1 MDGGTSLASSRK
13 WQSSGM
19 KRRTVPRIEHTDKH
33 THKQLRQAWSLMK
46 KIAILV
52 LLNTYNLLL
61 VYKGRY

>member
-19 KRRTVPRIEHTDKH
+19 KRTMPRIEHTDKH